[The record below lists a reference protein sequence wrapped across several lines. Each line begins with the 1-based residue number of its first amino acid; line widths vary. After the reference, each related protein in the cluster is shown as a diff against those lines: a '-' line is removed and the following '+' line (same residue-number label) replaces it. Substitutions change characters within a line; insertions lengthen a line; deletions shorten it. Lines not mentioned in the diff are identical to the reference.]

1 MWLQHGCQQ
10 ADPQPTNALT
20 QHAEGVSDHLAGE
33 ARAGF
38 TDGRN
43 ARGRPNG
50 TPYAK
55 PTFKNLHNSIRRPE
69 SMPRNCAPECC
80 TQSSIVPNV
89 QPRTQVISPGPVA
102 NGFTQCKPPAEV
114 PPVTPAAAYARY
126 TSKSS
131 LQQEHTPVEE
141 AHSARTFPPV
151 ERMCVRARR
160 QGPTT
165 KNATTETSHASR
177 SSSSSSQQAHDLL
190 WICWEIPLSMWTE
203 AVSISASRYGDTL
216 SRQRRS
222 KRYFMCS
229 RDDDVML

>member
-102 NGFTQCKPPAEV
+102 NGLTQCRPPAEA
-114 PPVTPAAAYARY
+114 PPATPAAAYA
-126 TSKSS
+126 
-131 LQQEHTPVEE
+131 
-141 AHSARTFPPV
+141 
-151 ERMCVRARR
+151 
-160 QGPTT
+160 
-165 KNATTETSHASR
+165 SHASR
-177 SSSSSSQQAHDLL
+177 SSLQQKHTPAEESSPPWKECVCAHGDRVRRQKPRPPKRATRHAQAQAQANRL
-190 WICWEIPLSMWTE
+190 MTYYGY
-203 AVSISASRYGDTL
+203 AGRYP
-216 SRQRRS
+216 
-222 KRYFMCS
+222 
-229 RDDDVML
+229 

>member
-1 MWLQHGCQQ
+1 MR
-10 ADPQPTNALT
+10 T
-20 QHAEGVSDHLAGE
+20 Q
-33 ARAGF
+33 R
-38 TDGRN
+38 
-43 ARGRPNG
+43 
-50 TPYAK
+50 
-55 PTFKNLHNSIRRPE
+55 
-69 SMPRNCAPECC
+69 
-80 TQSSIVPNV
+80 SIVPNV
-89 QPRTQVISPGPVA
+89 QPRTHVISPGPVVYEL
-102 NGFTQCKPPAEV
+102 TQCRPRAEAPPA
-114 PPVTPAAAYARY
+114 TPAAAYASHASR
-126 TSKSS
+126 SS
-131 LQQEHTPVEE
+131 LQQTQTPAK
-141 AHSARTFPPV
+141 AHSSRRKLPPV